1 MFVCMHAC
9 MHACMYVCM
18 YARTYV
24 RTHVCMYVS
33 NALRANP
40 ATALAALY
48 VVRICDTVSKIW
60 YTLILSELT
69 LRRVDLNYYF
79 GVAAKKSNQNS
90 YQHPSKWFPNRSL
103 RLLIFGVGSILGGL
117 WESLEANLSPKWF
130 QGPERQSFDP
140 LLVAIMETKIDE
152 KLS

>member
-1 MFVCMHAC
+1 MCAYIYLYAHT
-9 MHACMYVCM
+9 YVCI
-18 YARTYV
+18 YIYI
-24 RTHVCMYVS
+24 S

-79 GVAAKKSNQNS
+79 GVAAKKSNQKS
-90 YQHPSKWFPNRSL
+90 YQHPSK
-103 RLLIFGVGSILGGL
+103 
-117 WESLEANLSPKWF
+117 
-130 QGPERQSFDP
+130 
-140 LLVAIMETKIDE
+140 
-152 KLS
+152 